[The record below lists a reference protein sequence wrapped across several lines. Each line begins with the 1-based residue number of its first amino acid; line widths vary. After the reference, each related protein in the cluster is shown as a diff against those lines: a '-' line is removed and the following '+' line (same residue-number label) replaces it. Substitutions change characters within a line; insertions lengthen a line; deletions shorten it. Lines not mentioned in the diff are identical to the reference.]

1 MPVMP
6 LEVKLAV
13 VAIMVLL
20 VGLIVLY
27 HVWVE
32 RRTTSSLA
40 PRPGRVG
47 STAAGPRSDDGE
59 AQAARRRQVA
69 RHGVRKP

>member
-1 MPVMP
+1 MPAMP

-13 VAIMVLL
+13 VAIVALL

-32 RRTTSSLA
+32 RRTTASLA
-40 PRPGRVG
+40 PRPGRVA
-47 STAAGPRSDDGE
+47 STAAGPRSDDDE
-59 AQAARRRQVA
+59 AQAAGRRQVA
-69 RHGVRKP
+69 RHGARKR